1 MDRANTHGTTETSM
15 REDSRSALS
24 MGREER
30 TSQMETSTRAHTS
43 GVSLMAMGNTT
54 GAMVQYLRGTSV
66 WD

>member
-1 MDRANTHGTTETSM
+1 M

-30 TSQMETSTRAHTS
+30 TSQMETTTRAHTS
-43 GVSLMAMGNTT
+43 GESPMAMGSTT
-54 GAMVQYLRGTSV
+54 GAMVQFLRGTLI